1 MKSYKTKKNSIMVKI
16 NANSIRIGNIIE
28 HKGRLCSVVKKAH
41 TQPGKG
47 GAYIQ
52 LELKDIKSGTK
63 LNERFRSSENIER
76 ARLDQNTYQFLFRE
90 EDLLTLMDN
99 TSYEQIQ
106 VDASLAGESVIFLQ
120 DGMELTL
127 ESYEDENMSIILPET
142 VILEVAETE
151 AVVKGQTAASS
162 NKPAVMDNGVR
173 VMVPP
178 FIDVG
183 DKLVVRTED
192 SEYLE
197 RAK

>member
-1 MKSYKTKKNSIMVKI
+1 MVKI

-52 LELKDIKSGTK
+52 LELKDIKAGTK

-76 ARLDQNTYQFLFRE
+76 ARLDQKKYQFLFRE
-90 EDLLTLMDN
+90 ADLLTLMDN
-99 TSYEQIQ
+99 DTYEQIQ
-106 VDASLAGESVIFLQ
+106 VNASLAGEAVIFLQ
-120 DGMELTL
+120 EEMELTL

-142 VILEVAETE
+142 VILEVSETE

-178 FIDVG
+178 FITVG